1 MNYVVDS
8 LAPRALLDHGDP
20 SQDSRAFRRCLGS
33 YPTGVTV
40 VIACVGERPI
50 GMAVNSFTAVS
61 LDPPLVLWSI
71 RRESRSLQ
79 DFLTATHFAVNIL
92 AEDQVETS
100 QHFGAGHPERFA
112 LTPWHTGVYGSP
124 LLDEVVAHLECRRTT
139 VHEAGDHLILIG
151 HVERYARFAGAPL
164 VFSQGQYAVSH
175 THPYVETKGIAPPME
190 RSGGAPET
198 SFLKLL
204 SETNQRMSALFDSH
218 RQALGVTHAST
229 RVLTRLH
236 QGACGIEELERAT
249 YLGRHA
255 LEDSLADLLGTGM
268 AVRCFDGDFQ
278 LTPEGRARRDA
289 VALRSAQFTHEKLQG
304 LTPQDIEAARR
315 VLEALRLR

>member
-1 MNYVVDS
+1 MNSVVDS
-8 LAPRALLDHGDP
+8 LAPRTLLDHGDP
-20 SQDSRAFRRCLGS
+20 SLDSRAFRRCLGS

-40 VIACVGERPI
+40 VTACVGERPV
-50 GMAVNSFTAVS
+50 GMAVNSFAAVS

-79 DFLTATHFAVNIL
+79 DFLAVTHFAVNIL

-112 LTPWHTGVYGSP
+112 LTPWHAGVCGAP
-124 LLDEVVAHLECRRTT
+124 LLDAAVAHLECRRAT

-151 HVERYARFAGAPL
+151 HVERYALFAGAPL
-164 VFSQGQYAVSH
+164 VFSQGQYAVSQ
-175 THPYVETKGIAPPME
+175 THPRIDTKEIPLSTE
-190 RSGGAPET
+190 RSEGAPEST
-198 SFLKLL
+198 FLKLL
-204 SETNQRMSALFDSH
+204 SETHQRMSALFESH

-229 RVLTRLH
+229 RILTRLH
-236 QGACGIEELERAT
+236 QGACGIEGLEQAT

-255 LEDSLADLLGTGM
+255 LEDSLADLLNAGL
-268 AVRCFDGDFQ
+268 AIRCPDGDFE
-278 LTPEGRARRDA
+278 LTAEGRARRDA
-289 VALRSAQFTHEKLQG
+289 VFLRSVQFTHEKLQG
-304 LTPQDIEAARR
+304 LIPQDVEAARR